1 MQICEPAHVAATVT
15 RLLEKLGI
23 PYAVAGSLASSLHGV
38 PRATQDV
45 DIVAAISGKHV
56 EAFAAELKDEFY
68 VDENMIHDAIANISS
83 FNLIHLNTMLKVD
96 IFVTPQRGRPKEELE
111 RAKKQ
116 IIDESEGIQ
125 FSVLSAEDTI
135 VNKLKWYRMGNETSS
150 NQWNDVLGILR
161 VQEGNLNSERLKRAA
176 EQLDVTDLL
185 QRACG
190 ESEVKLP

>member
-1 MQICEPAHVAATVT
+1 MQIFEPAHVAATVT

-45 DIVAAISGKHV
+45 DIVAAISRKHV
-56 EAFAAELKDEFY
+56 EAFTAELKDEFY
-68 VDENMIHDAIANISS
+68 VDENMIYDAIANTSS
-83 FNLIHLNTMLKVD
+83 FNIIHLNTMLKVD

-135 VNKLKWYRMGNETSS
+135 VSKLKRYRMGNETSS

-161 VQEGNLNSERLKRAA
+161 VQAENLNSECLKRAA

-185 QRACG
+185 QRACA
-190 ESEVKLP
+190 EAEIKLP